1 MNTDSIKTN
10 TYLHSYQILI
20 LLAIRIYVNTLKM
33 AKLILYQNI
42 KNKTL
47 KNDLMSLTL
56 VNRDK
61 KKQIL
66 TAKQH
71 VINLA
76 NIPLNDD
83 QYILLAKGLK
93 FITKPSNYNIHRELL
108 QSFDEF
114 ARKKKDVDSN
124 LIRMMT
130 LYIH

>member
-76 NIPLNDD
+76 NISHNDD
-83 QYILLAKGLK
+83 QYILSFKPFLLC
-93 FITKPSNYNIHRELL
+93 FIFIFPNGSTINH
-108 QSFDEF
+108 
-114 ARKKKDVDSN
+114 
-124 LIRMMT
+124 
-130 LYIH
+130 